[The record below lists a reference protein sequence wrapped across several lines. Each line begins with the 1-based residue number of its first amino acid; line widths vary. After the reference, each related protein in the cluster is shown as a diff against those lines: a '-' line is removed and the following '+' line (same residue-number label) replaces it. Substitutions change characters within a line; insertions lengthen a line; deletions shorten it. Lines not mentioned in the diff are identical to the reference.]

1 MTMINKKY
9 IIVGAV
15 VAIVGYLSFCGSK
28 AEAQET
34 ETETKSWKLD
44 TEIGYYEKRISG
56 GLYGAQEAGYI
67 KAATKIGDF
76 SGLSFVGSLEYVDAD
91 SYQLHSTLGT
101 YLQTPI
107 GGVDTRL
114 VIHSGEVADTTF
126 ELNGAYDL
134 NWFDFVDTSLTVAV
148 ENGDE
153 AGGDIGAYITTPSIV
168 TTKLINLNDQ
178 FDVVIGGE
186 YGQTIGLDEEINFTH
201 IFTRLETV
209 VNGLPLFIQWNWVKN
224 NLALENDFSSEG
236 TDGEFDESVTA
247 GIAFSF

>member
-9 IIVGAV
+9 IIVGAI
-15 VAIVGYLSFCGSK
+15 VAIVGYLSFCSK
-28 AEAQET
+28 ADAQQ
-34 ETETKSWKLD
+34 TETKNWKLD
-44 TEIGYYEKRISG
+44 TEVGYYEKRISG

-67 KAATKIGDF
+67 KAATKVGNF
-76 SGLSFVGSLEYVDAD
+76 SGLAFVGSLEYVDAE

-114 VIHSGEVADTTF
+114 VIHSGEAADTTY

-153 AGGDIGAYITTPSIV
+153 SGTDLGEYITTPSIV
-168 TTKLINLNDQ
+168 ASKTINLNDQ
-178 FDVVIGGE
+178 FDAVVGGE
-186 YGQTIGLDEEINFTH
+186 YGQSIGLDQELEFTH
-201 IFTRLETV
+201 VFARLETV
-209 VNGLPLFIQWNWVKN
+209 AGSLPVFVQWNWVKN
-224 NLALENDFSSEG
+224 NLPVVNNFSSEG

>member
-9 IIVGAV
+9 IIVGAI
-15 VAIVGYLSFCGSK
+15 VAIVGYLSFCSK
-28 AEAQET
+28 ADAQET
-34 ETETKSWKLD
+34 ETKNWKLD
-44 TEIGYYEKRISG
+44 TEVGYYEKRISG

-67 KAATKIGDF
+67 KAATKVGNF
-76 SGLSFVGSLEYVDAD
+76 SGLAFVGSVEYVDAE

-114 VIHSGEVADTTF
+114 VIHSGEAADTTY

-153 AGGDIGAYITTPSIV
+153 SGTDLGEYITTPSIV
-168 TTKLINLNDQ
+168 ASKTINLNDQ
-178 FDVVIGGE
+178 FDAVVGGE
-186 YGQTIGLDEEINFTH
+186 YGQSIGLDQDLEFTH
-201 IFTRLETV
+201 VFARLETV
-209 VNGLPLFIQWNWVKN
+209 AGSLPVFVQWNWVKN
-224 NLALENDFSSEG
+224 NLPVVNNFSSEG

>member
-9 IIVGAV
+9 IIVGAI
-15 VAIVGYLSFCGSK
+15 VAIVGYLSFCSK
-28 AEAQET
+28 ADAQQ
-34 ETETKSWKLD
+34 TETKNWKLD
-44 TEIGYYEKRISG
+44 TEVGYYEKRISG

-67 KAATKIGDF
+67 KAATKVGNF
-76 SGLSFVGSLEYVDAD
+76 SGLAFVGSVEYVDAE

-114 VIHSGEVADTTF
+114 VIHSGEAADTTY

-153 AGGDIGAYITTPSIV
+153 SGTDLGEYITTPSIV
-168 TTKLINLNDQ
+168 ASKTINLNDQ
-178 FDVVIGGE
+178 FDAVVGGE
-186 YGQTIGLDEEINFTH
+186 YGQSIGLDQDLEFTH
-201 IFTRLETV
+201 VFARLDKKLNSKAWPSV
-209 VNGLPLFIQWNWVKN
+209 MLFFV
-224 NLALENDFSSEG
+224 
-236 TDGEFDESVTA
+236 
-247 GIAFSF
+247 

>member
-9 IIVGAV
+9 IIVGAI
-15 VAIVGYLSFCGSK
+15 VAIVGYLSFCSK
-28 AEAQET
+28 ADAQET
-34 ETETKSWKLD
+34 ETKNWKLD
-44 TEIGYYEKRISG
+44 TEVGYYEKRISG

-67 KAATKIGDF
+67 KAATKVGNF
-76 SGLSFVGSLEYVDAD
+76 SGLAFVGSLEYVDAE

-114 VIHSGEVADTTF
+114 VIHSGEAADTTY

-153 AGGDIGAYITTPSIV
+153 SGTDLGEYITTPSIV
-168 TTKLINLNDQ
+168 ASKTINLNDQ
-178 FDVVIGGE
+178 FDAVVGGE
-186 YGQTIGLDEEINFTH
+186 YGQSIGLDQDLEFTH
-201 IFTRLETV
+201 VFARLETV
-209 VNGLPLFIQWNWVKN
+209 AGSLPVFVQWNWVKN
-224 NLALENDFSSEG
+224 NLPVVNNFSSEG

>member
-1 MTMINKKY
+1 MINKKY
-9 IIVGAV
+9 IIVGAI
-15 VAIVGYLSFCGSK
+15 VAIVGYLSFCSK
-28 AEAQET
+28 ADAQQ
-34 ETETKSWKLD
+34 TETKNWKLD
-44 TEIGYYEKRISG
+44 TEVGYYEKRISG

-67 KAATKIGDF
+67 KAATKVGNF
-76 SGLSFVGSLEYVDAD
+76 SGLAFVGSVEYVDAE

-114 VIHSGEVADTTF
+114 VIHSGEAADTTY

-153 AGGDIGAYITTPSIV
+153 SGTDLGEYITTPSIV
-168 TTKLINLNDQ
+168 ASKTINLNDQ
-178 FDVVIGGE
+178 FDAVVGGE
-186 YGQTIGLDEEINFTH
+186 YGQSIGLDQELEFTH
-201 IFTRLETV
+201 VFARLETV
-209 VNGLPLFIQWNWVKN
+209 AGSLPVFVQWNWVKN
-224 NLALENDFSSEG
+224 NLPVVNNFSSEG

>member
-9 IIVGAV
+9 IIVGAI
-15 VAIVGYLSFCGSK
+15 VAIVGYLSFCSK
-28 AEAQET
+28 ADAQ

-44 TEIGYYEKRISG
+44 TEVGYYEKRISG
-56 GLYGAQEAGYI
+56 GLYGAQEAAYL

-76 SGLSFVGSLEYVDAD
+76 SGLSFVGSVEYVDTED
-91 SYQLHSTLGT
+91 YQLHSTLGT

-114 VIHSGEVADTTF
+114 VIHSGEAADTTF

-153 AGGDIGAYITTPSIV
+153 AGGDLGEYITTPSIV
-168 TTKLINLNDQ
+168 ASKTFNVSKELDA
-178 FDVVIGGE
+178 VVGGE
-186 YGQTIGLDEEINFTH
+186 YGQTIGLDDEIDFTH
-201 IFTRLETV
+201 IYARLETV
-209 VNGLPLFIQWNWVKN
+209 ANGKLPLFVQWNWVKN
-224 NLALENDFSSEG
+224 NLDTVNDFSSEG
-236 TDGEFDESVTA
+236 TNGEFDESVTA
-247 GIAFSF
+247 GVAFTF

>member
-9 IIVGAV
+9 IIVGAI
-15 VAIVGYLSFCGSK
+15 VAIVGYLSFCSK
-28 AEAQET
+28 ADAQQ
-34 ETETKSWKLD
+34 TETKNWKLD
-44 TEIGYYEKRISG
+44 TEVGYYEKRISG

-67 KAATKIGDF
+67 KAATKVGNF
-76 SGLSFVGSLEYVDAD
+76 SGLAFVGSVEYVDAE

-114 VIHSGEVADTTF
+114 VIHSGEAADTTY

-153 AGGDIGAYITTPSIV
+153 SGTDLGEYITTPSIV
-168 TTKLINLNDQ
+168 ASKTINLNDQ
-178 FDVVIGGE
+178 FDAVVGGE
-186 YGQTIGLDEEINFTH
+186 YGQSIGLDQDLEFTH
-201 IFTRLETV
+201 VFARLETV
-209 VNGLPLFIQWNWVKN
+209 AGSLPVFVQWNWVKN
-224 NLALENDFSSEG
+224 NLPVVNNFSSEG

>member
-9 IIVGAV
+9 IIVGAI
-15 VAIVGYLSFCGSK
+15 VAIVGYLSFCSK
-28 AEAQET
+28 ADAQQ
-34 ETETKSWKLD
+34 TETKNWKLD
-44 TEIGYYEKRISG
+44 TEVGYYEKRISG

-67 KAATKIGDF
+67 KAATKVGNF
-76 SGLSFVGSLEYVDAD
+76 SGLAFVGSVEYVDAE

-114 VIHSGEVADTTF
+114 VIHSGEAADTTY

-153 AGGDIGAYITTPSIV
+153 SGTDLGEYITTPSIV
-168 TTKLINLNDQ
+168 ASKTINLNDQ
-178 FDVVIGGE
+178 FDAVVGGE
-186 YGQTIGLDEEINFTH
+186 YGQSIGLDQELEFTH
-201 IFTRLETV
+201 VFARLETV
-209 VNGLPLFIQWNWVKN
+209 AGSLPVFVQWNWVKN
-224 NLALENDFSSEG
+224 NLPVVNDFSSEG

>member
-9 IIVGAV
+9 IIVGAI
-15 VAIVGYLSFCGSK
+15 VAIVGYLSFCSK
-28 AEAQET
+28 ADAQQ
-34 ETETKSWKLD
+34 TETKNWKLD
-44 TEIGYYEKRISG
+44 TEVGYYEKRISG

-67 KAATKIGDF
+67 KAATKVGNF
-76 SGLSFVGSLEYVDAD
+76 SGLAFVGSVEYVDAE

-114 VIHSGEVADTTF
+114 VIHSGEAADTTY

-153 AGGDIGAYITTPSIV
+153 SGTDLGEYITTPSIV
-168 TTKLINLNDQ
+168 ASKTINLNDQ
-178 FDVVIGGE
+178 FDAVVGGE
-186 YGQTIGLDEEINFTH
+186 YGQSIGLDQELEFTH
-201 IFTRLETV
+201 VFARLETV
-209 VNGLPLFIQWNWVKN
+209 AGSLPVFVQWNWVKN
-224 NLALENDFSSEG
+224 NLPVVNNFSSEG

>member
-1 MTMINKKY
+1 MINKKY
-9 IIVGAV
+9 IIVGAI
-15 VAIVGYLSFCGSK
+15 VAIVGYLSFCSK
-28 AEAQET
+28 ADAQQ
-34 ETETKSWKLD
+34 TETKNWKLD
-44 TEIGYYEKRISG
+44 TEVGYYEKRISG

-67 KAATKIGDF
+67 KAATKVGNF
-76 SGLSFVGSLEYVDAD
+76 SGLAFVGSVEYVDAE

-114 VIHSGEVADTTF
+114 VIHSGEAADTTY

-153 AGGDIGAYITTPSIV
+153 SGTDLGEYITTPSIV
-168 TTKLINLNDQ
+168 ASKTINLNDQ
-178 FDVVIGGE
+178 FDAVVGGE
-186 YGQTIGLDEEINFTH
+186 YGQSIGLDQDLEFTH
-201 IFTRLETV
+201 VFARLETV
-209 VNGLPLFIQWNWVKN
+209 AGSLPVFVQWNWVKN
-224 NLALENDFSSEG
+224 NLPVVNNFSSEG

>member
-9 IIVGAV
+9 IIVGAI
-15 VAIVGYLSFCGSK
+15 VAIVGYLSFCSK
-28 AEAQET
+28 ADAQET
-34 ETETKSWKLD
+34 ETKNWKLD
-44 TEIGYYEKRISG
+44 TEVGYYEKRISG

-67 KAATKIGDF
+67 KAATKVGNF
-76 SGLSFVGSLEYVDAD
+76 SGLSFVGSVEYVDAE

-114 VIHSGEVADTTF
+114 VIHSGEAADTTY

-153 AGGDIGAYITTPSIV
+153 SGTDLGEYITTPSIV
-168 TTKLINLNDQ
+168 ASKTINLNDQ
-178 FDVVIGGE
+178 FDAVVGGE
-186 YGQTIGLDEEINFTH
+186 YGQSIGLDQELEFTH
-201 IFTRLETV
+201 VFARLETV
-209 VNGLPLFIQWNWVKN
+209 AGSLPVFVQWNWVKN
-224 NLALENDFSSEG
+224 NLPVVNNFSSEG

>member
-1 MTMINKKY
+1 MINKKY
-9 IIVGAV
+9 IIVGAI
-15 VAIVGYLSFCGSK
+15 VAIVGYLSFCSK
-28 AEAQET
+28 ADAQET
-34 ETETKSWKLD
+34 ETKNWKLD
-44 TEIGYYEKRISG
+44 TEVGYYEKRISG

-67 KAATKIGDF
+67 KAATKVGNF
-76 SGLSFVGSLEYVDAD
+76 SGLAFVGSVEYVDAE

-114 VIHSGEVADTTF
+114 VIHSGEAADTTY

-153 AGGDIGAYITTPSIV
+153 SGTDLGEYITTPSIV
-168 TTKLINLNDQ
+168 ASKTINLNDQ
-178 FDVVIGGE
+178 FDAVVGGE
-186 YGQTIGLDEEINFTH
+186 YGQSIGLDQDLEFTH
-201 IFTRLETV
+201 VFARLETV
-209 VNGLPLFIQWNWVKN
+209 AGSLPVFVQWNWVKN
-224 NLALENDFSSEG
+224 NLPVVNNFSSEG

>member
-1 MTMINKKY
+1 MINKKY
-9 IIVGAV
+9 IIVGAI
-15 VAIVGYLSFCGSK
+15 VAIVGYLSFCSK
-28 AEAQET
+28 ADAQQ
-34 ETETKSWKLD
+34 TETKNWKLD
-44 TEIGYYEKRISG
+44 TEVGYYEKRISG

-67 KAATKIGDF
+67 KAATKVGNF
-76 SGLSFVGSLEYVDAD
+76 SGLSFVGSVEYVDAE

-114 VIHSGEVADTTF
+114 VIHSGEAADTTY

-153 AGGDIGAYITTPSIV
+153 SGTDLGEYITTPSIV
-168 TTKLINLNDQ
+168 ASKTINLNDQ
-178 FDVVIGGE
+178 FDAVVGGE
-186 YGQTIGLDEEINFTH
+186 YGQSIGLDQELEFTH
-201 IFTRLETV
+201 VFARLETV
-209 VNGLPLFIQWNWVKN
+209 AGSLPVFVQWNWVKN
-224 NLALENDFSSEG
+224 NLPVVNNFSSEG

>member
-9 IIVGAV
+9 IIVGAI
-15 VAIVGYLSFCGSK
+15 VAIVGFLSFCGK

-34 ETETKSWKLD
+34 ETKTKSWKLD
-44 TEIGYYEKRISG
+44 TEVGYYEKRVSG

-76 SGLSFVGSLEYVDAD
+76 SGLSFVGSLEYVDTD
-91 SYQLHSTLGT
+91 NYQLHSTLGT

-134 NWFDFVDTSLTVAV
+134 NWFDFVDTSITVAV

-153 AGGDIGAYITTPSIV
+153 AGSDLDKYITTPSLV
-168 TTKLINLNDQ
+168 ASKTLNLNDA
-178 FDVVIGGE
+178 FDVVVGAE

-201 IFTRLETV
+201 LFARLETTL
-209 VNGLPLFIQWNWVKN
+209 NGSLPLFIQWNWVKN
-224 NLALENDFSSEG
+224 NLDIVNNFSSEG
-236 TDGEFDESVTA
+236 TDGEFDESITA
-247 GIAFSF
+247 GVAFSF

>member
-9 IIVGAV
+9 IIVGAI
-15 VAIVGYLSFCGSK
+15 VAIVGYLSFCSK
-28 AEAQET
+28 ADAQQ
-34 ETETKSWKLD
+34 TETKNWKLD
-44 TEIGYYEKRISG
+44 TEVGYYEKRISG

-67 KAATKIGDF
+67 KAATKVGNF
-76 SGLSFVGSLEYVDAD
+76 SGLSFVGSVEYVDAE

-114 VIHSGEVADTTF
+114 VIHSGEAADTTY

-153 AGGDIGAYITTPSIV
+153 SGTDLGEYITTPSIV
-168 TTKLINLNDQ
+168 ASKTINLNVQ
-178 FDVVIGGE
+178 FDAVVGGE
-186 YGQTIGLDEEINFTH
+186 YGQSIGLDQELEFTH
-201 IFTRLETV
+201 VFARLETV
-209 VNGLPLFIQWNWVKN
+209 AGSLPVFVQWNWVKN
-224 NLALENDFSSEG
+224 NLPVVNNFSSEG

>member
-1 MTMINKKY
+1 MINKKY
-9 IIVGAV
+9 IIVGAI
-15 VAIVGYLSFCGSK
+15 VAIVGYLSFCSK
-28 AEAQET
+28 ADAQQ
-34 ETETKSWKLD
+34 TETKNWKLD
-44 TEIGYYEKRISG
+44 TEVGYYEKRISG

-67 KAATKIGDF
+67 KAATKVGNF
-76 SGLSFVGSLEYVDAD
+76 SGLAFVGSVEYVDAE

-114 VIHSGEVADTTF
+114 VIHSGEAADTTY

-153 AGGDIGAYITTPSIV
+153 SGTDLGEYITTPSIV
-168 TTKLINLNDQ
+168 ASKTINLNDQ
-178 FDVVIGGE
+178 FDAVVGGE
-186 YGQTIGLDEEINFTH
+186 YGQSIGLDQELEFTH
-201 IFTRLETV
+201 VFARLETV
-209 VNGLPLFIQWNWVKN
+209 AGSLPVFVQWNWVKN
-224 NLALENDFSSEG
+224 NLPVVNDFSSEG

>member
-9 IIVGAV
+9 IIVGAI
-15 VAIVGYLSFCGSK
+15 VAIVGYLSFCSK
-28 AEAQET
+28 ADAQQ
-34 ETETKSWKLD
+34 TETKNWKLD
-44 TEIGYYEKRISG
+44 TEVGYYEKRISG

-67 KAATKIGDF
+67 KAATKVGNF
-76 SGLSFVGSLEYVDAD
+76 SGLAFVGSLEYVDAE

-114 VIHSGEVADTTF
+114 VIHSGEAADTTY

-153 AGGDIGAYITTPSIV
+153 SGTDLGEYITTPSIV
-168 TTKLINLNDQ
+168 ASKTINLNDQ
-178 FDVVIGGE
+178 FDAVVGGE
-186 YGQTIGLDEEINFTH
+186 YGQSIGLDQDLEFTH
-201 IFTRLETV
+201 VFARLETV
-209 VNGLPLFIQWNWVKN
+209 AGSLPVFVQWNWVKN
-224 NLALENDFSSEG
+224 NLPVVNNFSSEG

>member
-9 IIVGAV
+9 IIVGAI
-15 VAIVGYLSFCGSK
+15 VAIVGYLSFCSK
-28 AEAQET
+28 ADAQQ
-34 ETETKSWKLD
+34 TETKNWKLD
-44 TEIGYYEKRISG
+44 TEVGYYEKRISG

-67 KAATKIGDF
+67 KAATKVGNF
-76 SGLSFVGSLEYVDAD
+76 SGLSFVGSVEYVDAE

-114 VIHSGEVADTTF
+114 VIHSGEAADTTY

-153 AGGDIGAYITTPSIV
+153 SGTDLGEYITTPSIV
-168 TTKLINLNDQ
+168 ASKTINLNDQ
-178 FDVVIGGE
+178 FDAVVGGE
-186 YGQTIGLDEEINFTH
+186 YGQSIGLDQELEFTH
-201 IFTRLETV
+201 VFARLETV
-209 VNGLPLFIQWNWVKN
+209 AGSLPVFVQWNWVKN
-224 NLALENDFSSEG
+224 NLPVVNNFSSEG

>member
-9 IIVGAV
+9 IIVGAI
-15 VAIVGYLSFCGSK
+15 VAIVGYLSFCSK
-28 AEAQET
+28 ADAQQ
-34 ETETKSWKLD
+34 TETKNWKLD
-44 TEIGYYEKRISG
+44 TEVGYYEKRISG

-67 KAATKIGDF
+67 KAATKVGNF
-76 SGLSFVGSLEYVDAD
+76 SGLSFVGSVEYVDAE

-114 VIHSGEVADTTF
+114 VIHSGEAADTTY

-153 AGGDIGAYITTPSIV
+153 SGTDLGEYITTPSIV
-168 TTKLINLNDQ
+168 ASKTINLNDQ
-178 FDVVIGGE
+178 FDAVVGGE
-186 YGQTIGLDEEINFTH
+186 YGQSIGLDQDLEFTH
-201 IFTRLETV
+201 VFARLETV
-209 VNGLPLFIQWNWVKN
+209 AGSLPVFVQWNWVKN
-224 NLALENDFSSEG
+224 NLPVVNNFSSEG

>member
-9 IIVGAV
+9 IIVGAI
-15 VAIVGYLSFCGSK
+15 VAIVGYLSFCSK
-28 AEAQET
+28 ADAQET
-34 ETETKSWKLD
+34 ETKNWKLD
-44 TEIGYYEKRISG
+44 TEVGYYEKRISG

-67 KAATKIGDF
+67 KAATKVGNF
-76 SGLSFVGSLEYVDAD
+76 SGLAFVGSLEYVDAE

-114 VIHSGEVADTTF
+114 VIHSGEAADTTY

-153 AGGDIGAYITTPSIV
+153 SGTDLGEYITTPSIV
-168 TTKLINLNDQ
+168 ASKTINLNDQ
-178 FDVVIGGE
+178 FDAVVGGE
-186 YGQTIGLDEEINFTH
+186 YGQSIGLDQELEFTH
-201 IFTRLETV
+201 VFARLETV
-209 VNGLPLFIQWNWVKN
+209 AGSLPVFVQWNWVKN
-224 NLALENDFSSEG
+224 NLPVVNNFSSEG

>member
-9 IIVGAV
+9 IIVGAI
-15 VAIVGYLSFCGSK
+15 VAIVGYLSFCSK
-28 AEAQET
+28 ADAQET
-34 ETETKSWKLD
+34 ETKNWKLD
-44 TEIGYYEKRISG
+44 TEVGYYEKRISG

-67 KAATKIGDF
+67 KAATKVGNF
-76 SGLSFVGSLEYVDAD
+76 SGLAFVGSVEYVDAE

-114 VIHSGEVADTTF
+114 VIHSGEAADTTY

-153 AGGDIGAYITTPSIV
+153 SGTDLGEYITTPSIV
-168 TTKLINLNDQ
+168 ASKTINLNDQ
-178 FDVVIGGE
+178 FDAVVGGE
-186 YGQTIGLDEEINFTH
+186 YGQSIGLDQELEFTH
-201 IFTRLETV
+201 VFARLETV
-209 VNGLPLFIQWNWVKN
+209 AGSLPVFVQWNWVKN
-224 NLALENDFSSEG
+224 NLPVVNNFSSEG

>member
-1 MTMINKKY
+1 MINKKY
-9 IIVGAV
+9 IIVGAI
-15 VAIVGYLSFCGSK
+15 VAIVGYLSFCSK
-28 AEAQET
+28 ADAQET
-34 ETETKSWKLD
+34 ETKNWKLD
-44 TEIGYYEKRISG
+44 TEVGYYEKRISG

-67 KAATKIGDF
+67 KAATKVGNF
-76 SGLSFVGSLEYVDAD
+76 SGLAFVGSLEYVDAE

-114 VIHSGEVADTTF
+114 VIHSGEAADTTY

-153 AGGDIGAYITTPSIV
+153 SGTDLGEYITTPSIV
-168 TTKLINLNDQ
+168 ASKTINLNDQ
-178 FDVVIGGE
+178 FDAVVGGE
-186 YGQTIGLDEEINFTH
+186 YGQSIGLDQDLEFTH
-201 IFTRLETV
+201 VFARLETV
-209 VNGLPLFIQWNWVKN
+209 AGSLPVFVQWNWVKN
-224 NLALENDFSSEG
+224 NLPVVNNFSSEG